1 MYKLCATSKLH
12 IFMSIHGVWLV
23 NPIRHARPCSS
34 HVRMPFFSG
43 EPHICMY
50 ARHAETTSHLS
61 CPLASAWPWYCL
73 PSWNGNT
80 HTFIIITKLFI
91 HRYIYDVLSAK
102 VCTKCVWVHIYMPD
116 VSLSRQVMASPRP
129 ADDVS
134 GSYFAISACWRD
146 PRVFSLPCAWW

>member
-1 MYKLCATSKLH
+1 MCYVQTTH
-12 IFMSIHGVWLV
+12 IYV
-23 NPIRHARPCSS
+23 NPWCLISKSHKACASLFVPCTYAL
-34 HVRMPFFSG
+34 FSG